1 MVAKRKALAPNV
13 VDLRS
18 YQQARSTGRM
28 AAVSVRLCRHCGAGL
43 MDGEIE
49 DDCSSAGLDV
59 RALTRKFHA
68 E

>member
-1 MVAKRKALAPNV
+1 MIAKRKALGPNV

-18 YQQARSTGRM
+18 YQQARGTGRI
-28 AAVSVRLCRHCGAGL
+28 AAVRLCRHCGAGL
-43 MDGEIE
+43 MDGEFE

-59 RALTRKFHA
+59 RALTRKFRA